1 MTNTLTGATVPP
13 MGSGLPLLERLER
26 DVVLCAE
33 GYLFELERRGYLQ
46 SGPFVPE
53 VVLDHPDAVRELH
66 REFLRAGAEVMVAFT
81 YYGHREKLRMIGR
94 EDDLEPLNRN
104 ALKLAKEAAAEGDA
118 LVAGNICNT
127 WAYDPDEPEASGD
140 VVREMYREQVRWAV
154 EAEADFIVAE
164 TNDYLGEALIGVEV
178 IREHALPS
186 VVTFASTS
194 ETTMDGYELDEAC
207 KRVED
212 AGADVVGLNCS
223 RGPATMLPILER
235 VRAAVSCPVAAQ
247 PVPYRTTP
255 EEPTFVSLHGDDGSR
270 AFPVA
275 LDPFLLTRFEMAD
288 FAVAARDLG
297 VSFIGICCGGA
308 PHHVRSMAE
317 ALGRTV
323 PASRYSPAME
333 LHPVLGENVKE
344 RDRRYTGWQD

>member
-1 MTNTLTGATVPP
+1 MAGA
-13 MGSGLPLLERLER
+13 PLLERLEQ
-26 DVVLCAE
+26 DVVLGAE

-53 VVLDHPDAVRELH
+53 VVLDYPDAVRELH

-94 EDDLEPLNRN
+94 EGDLEPLNRN
-104 ALKLAKEAAAEGDA
+104 ALELAKEVAEEGDA
-118 LVAGNICNT
+118 LLAGNICNT
-127 WAYDPDEPEASGD
+127 WAYDPDDPDESGD
-140 VVREMYREQVRWAV
+140 EVRGMYDEQVRWAV
-154 EAEADFIVAE
+154 EAGADFILSE
-164 TNDYLGEALIGVEV
+164 TNDYLGEALIGVDV
-178 IREHALPS
+178 IREHGLPS

-194 ETTMDGYELDEAC
+194 DTTIDGYELDEAC
-207 KRVED
+207 RRVEE

-223 RGPATMLPILER
+223 RGPATMLPTLRR
-235 VRAAVSCPVAAQ
+235 VRAAVSIPVAAQ

-255 EEPTFVSLHGDDGSR
+255 VEPTFITLHGDDGSR

-275 LDPFLLTRFEMAD
+275 LDPFLLTRYEMAD
-288 FAVAARDLG
+288 FAVAARELG
-297 VSFIGICCGGA
+297 VGYIGICCGGA

-333 LHPVLGENVKE
+333 LHPVLGENVDE
-344 RDRRYTGWQD
+344 RNKRFTGWKD

>member
-1 MTNTLTGATVPP
+1 MNL
-13 MGSGLPLLERLER
+13 MERLEQ
-26 DVVLCAE
+26 DVVLGAE
-33 GYLFELERRGYLQ
+33 GYLFELERRGYVQ

-53 VVLDHPDAVRELH
+53 VVLDYPDAVRELH

-81 YYGHREKLRMIGR
+81 YYGHREKMRVIGR

-104 ALKLAKEAAAEGDA
+104 ALRLAKEVAAEGDA

-127 WAYDPDEPEASGD
+127 WAYDPDDPEASGE
-140 VVREMYREQVRWAV
+140 VVRGMYREQVQWAV
-154 EAEADFIVAE
+154 EEGADFIISE
-164 TNDYLGEALIGVEV
+164 TNDYLAEALIGIEV
-178 IREHALPS
+178 IREHGLPS

-194 ETTMDGYELDEAC
+194 DTTIDGFQFDDAC
-207 KRVED
+207 KRVEE

-223 RGPATMLPILER
+223 RGPETMFPILER

-247 PVPYRTTP
+247 PVPYRTT
-255 EEPTFVSLHGDDGSR
+255 EQMPTFVTLERDGERS
-270 AFPVA
+270 FPVA
-275 LDPFLLTRFEMAD
+275 LDPFVLTRFEMAD

-297 VSFIGICCGGA
+297 VGYIGVCCGGA

-344 RDRRYTGWQD
+344 RDKRFTDWGV

>member
-1 MTNTLTGATVPP
+1 

-53 VVLDHPDAVRELH
+53 VVLDYPDAVRELH

-104 ALKLAKEAAAEGDA
+104 ALQLAKEVAAEGDA
-118 LVAGNICNT
+118 LFAGNICNT
-127 WAYDPDEPEASGD
+127 WAYDPDDPEASGD

-154 EAEADFIVAE
+154 EAGADFIVAE

-178 IREHALPS
+178 IREHGLPS

-223 RGPATMLPILER
+223 RGPATMFPVLER

-247 PVPYRTTP
+247 PVPYRTTA

>member
-1 MTNTLTGATVPP
+1 

-26 DVVLCAE
+26 DVVLGAE

-53 VVLDHPDAVRELH
+53 VVLDYPDAVRELH
-66 REFLRAGAEVMVAFT
+66 REFSG
-81 YYGHREKLRMIGR
+81 
-94 EDDLEPLNRN
+94 
-104 ALKLAKEAAAEGDA
+104 
-118 LVAGNICNT
+118 
-127 WAYDPDEPEASGD
+127 SGD

-154 EAEADFIVAE
+154 EAGADFIVAE

-178 IREHALPS
+178 IREHGLPA

-207 KRVED
+207 KRVEN

-223 RGPATMLPILER
+223 RGPATMFPILER

-255 EEPTFVSLHGDDGSR
+255 EEPTFVSLHGEDGSR

-275 LDPFLLTRFEMAD
+275 HDPFLLTRFEMAD
-288 FAVAARDLG
+288 FAGGDRDLG

>member
-1 MTNTLTGATVPP
+1 MSRGP
-13 MGSGLPLLERLER
+13 PLLERLEQ
-26 DVVLCAE
+26 DVVLSAE

-53 VVLDHPDAVRELH
+53 VVLEHPEAVRELH
-66 REFLRAGAEVMVAFT
+66 REFLRAGAEVMLAFT

-94 EDDLEPLNRN
+94 EDDLEPLNRQ
-104 ALKLAKEAAAEGDA
+104 ALELAKDVAAEGDA

-127 WAYDPDEPEASGD
+127 WAYDPEDPEGSGR
-140 VVREMYREQVRWAV
+140 VVREMYREQVAWAD
-154 EAEADFIVAE
+154 EAGVDFVISE

-178 IREHALPS
+178 IREHGLPA
-186 VVTFASTS
+186 VITFASTGE
-194 ETTMDGYELDEAC
+194 ETIDGYAFEEAC
-207 KRVED
+207 KRVEA
-212 AGADVVGLNCS
+212 AGADVVGMNCS

-235 VRAAVSCPVAAQ
+235 IRAAVSCHVAAQ

-255 EEPTFVSLHGDDGSR
+255 EQPTFVALQHEDGSR

-275 LDPFLLTRFEMAD
+275 LDPFVLTRFEMAD

-297 VSFIGICCGGA
+297 VSYIGICCGGA

-333 LHPVLGENVKE
+333 LHPVLGGNVKE
-344 RDRRYTGWQD
+344 RDRRFTGWEV

>member
-1 MTNTLTGATVPP
+1 
-13 MGSGLPLLERLER
+13 MGNGFPLLDRLER

-53 VVLDHPDAVRELH
+53 VVLDFPDAVRELH

-104 ALKLAKEAAAEGDA
+104 ALQLAKEAAAEGDA

-127 WAYDPDEPEASGD
+127 WAYDPDDPESSGD

-154 EAEADFIVAE
+154 EAGADFIVAE

-178 IREHALPS
+178 IREHGLPS

-223 RGPATMLPILER
+223 RGPATMFPILER

-255 EEPTFVSLHGDDGSR
+255 DEPTFVSLHGDDGSR

-297 VSFIGICCGGA
+297 SSFIGICCGGA

>member
-1 MTNTLTGATVPP
+1 

-53 VVLDHPDAVRELH
+53 VVLDYPDAVRELH

-104 ALKLAKEAAAEGDA
+104 ALQLAKEVAAEGDA

-127 WAYDPDEPEASGD
+127 WAYDPDDPEASGD

-154 EAEADFIVAE
+154 EAGADF
-164 TNDYLGEALIGVEV
+164 
-178 IREHALPS
+178 
-186 VVTFASTS
+186 
-194 ETTMDGYELDEAC
+194 
-207 KRVED
+207 
-212 AGADVVGLNCS
+212 VGLNCS

-247 PVPYRTTP
+247 PVPYRTTA
-255 EEPTFVSLHGDDGSR
+255 EEPTFVSLHADDGSR

-344 RDRRYTGWQD
+344 RDRRYTGWKD

>member
-1 MTNTLTGATVPP
+1 
-13 MGSGLPLLERLER
+13 
-26 DVVLCAE
+26 
-33 GYLFELERRGYLQ
+33 
-46 SGPFVPE
+46 
-53 VVLDHPDAVRELH
+53 
-66 REFLRAGAEVMVAFT
+66 MVAFT

-104 ALKLAKEAAAEGDA
+104 ALQLAKEAAAEGDA

-127 WAYDPDEPEASGD
+127 WAYDPDDPESSGD

-154 EAEADFIVAE
+154 EAGADFIVAE

-178 IREHALPS
+178 IREHGLPA

-207 KRVED
+207 KQVED

-223 RGPATMLPILER
+223 RGPATMFPILER

-255 EEPTFVSLHGDDGSR
+255 EEPTFVSLHGADGSR

>member
-1 MTNTLTGATVPP
+1 MAGR
-13 MGSGLPLLERLER
+13 PLLERLAQ

-66 REFLRAGAEVMVAFT
+66 REFLRAGAEVMLAFT

-94 EDDLEPLNRN
+94 EDDLEPLNRQ
-104 ALKLAKEAAAEGDA
+104 ALQLAKEAAAEGDA

-127 WAYDPDEPEASGD
+127 WAYDSDDPDGSGK
-140 VVREMYREQVRWAV
+140 VVREMYREQVGWAV
-154 EAEADFIVAE
+154 EEGVDFIISE

-178 IREHALPS
+178 IKQHGLPA
-186 VVTFASTS
+186 VVTFASTGE
-194 ETTMDGYELDEAC
+194 ETIDGAPFDEAC
-207 KRVED
+207 KQVEA
-212 AGADVVGLNCS
+212 AGADVVGMNCS

-255 EEPTFVSLHGDDGSR
+255 EEPTFVSLHADDGSR

-275 LDPFLLTRFEMAD
+275 LDPFVLTRFEMAD
-288 FAVAARDLG
+288 FAVAARELG

-333 LHPVLGENVKE
+333 LHPVLGEKVRE
-344 RDRRYTGWQD
+344 RDRRFTGWQD

>member
-1 MTNTLTGATVPP
+1 MTRGP
-13 MGSGLPLLERLER
+13 SLLERLDQ

-53 VVLDHPDAVRELH
+53 VVLDHPEAVRELH
-66 REFLRAGAEVMVAFT
+66 REFLRAGAEVMLAFT

-94 EDDLEPLNRN
+94 EDDLEPLNRK
-104 ALKLAKEAAAEGDA
+104 ALELAKEAAAEGQA

-127 WAYDPDEPEASGD
+127 WAYDPDDPDRSGE
-140 VVREMYREQVRWAV
+140 VVRAMYREQLDWAV
-154 EAEADFIVAE
+154 EAGVDFVISE

-178 IREHALPS
+178 IREHGLPC
-186 VVTFASTS
+186 VVTFASTD
-194 ETTMDGYELDEAC
+194 EQTIDGFSFEEAC
-207 KRVED
+207 KRVEA
-212 AGADVVGLNCS
+212 AGADVVGMNCS

-235 VRAAVSCPVAAQ
+235 VRAAVSCHVAAQ

-255 EEPTFVSLHGDDGSR
+255 DEPTFVSLHHGDGSR
-270 AFPVA
+270 AFPVG
-275 LDPFLLTRFEMAD
+275 LDPFVLTRFEMAE

-297 VSFIGICCGGA
+297 VGFIGICCGGA

-333 LHPVLGENVKE
+333 LHPVLGDNLKE
-344 RDRRYTGWQD
+344 RDRRFTGWGV

>member
-1 MTNTLTGATVPP
+1 

-53 VVLDHPDAVRELH
+53 VVLDYPDAVRELH

-81 YYGHREKLRMIGR
+81 YYGHREKMRLIGR
-94 EDDLEPLNRN
+94 EDDLEPLNRD
-104 ALKLAKEAAAEGDA
+104 ALRLAREVAAEGGA

-127 WAYDPDEPEASGD
+127 WAYDPDDPESSGD

-154 EAEADFIVAE
+154 EAGADFIVAE
-164 TNDYLGEALIGVEV
+164 TNDYLGEALIGVQV
-178 IREHALPS
+178 IREHGLPA

-207 KRVED
+207 KRVEG

-223 RGPATMLPILER
+223 RGPATMLPVLER

-288 FAVAARDLG
+288 FAVAACDLG

>member
-1 MTNTLTGATVPP
+1 
-13 MGSGLPLLERLER
+13 MGSGLPLLDRLER

-53 VVLDHPDAVRELH
+53 VVLDFPDAVRELH

-104 ALKLAKEAAAEGDA
+104 ALKLAKEIAAEGDA

-127 WAYDPDEPEASGD
+127 WAFDPDDPEGSGD
-140 VVREMYREQVRWAV
+140 VVREMYREQVRWAG
-154 EAEADFIVAE
+154 EAGADFIVAE

-178 IREHALPS
+178 IREHGLPS

-207 KRVED
+207 KRAED

-288 FAVAARDLG
+288 FAIAARDLG

>member
-1 MTNTLTGATVPP
+1 

-53 VVLDHPDAVRELH
+53 VVLDFPDAVRELH

-104 ALKLAKEAAAEGDA
+104 ALKLAREAAAEGDA

-127 WAYDPDEPEASGD
+127 WAYDPDEPEGSGD

-154 EAEADFIVAE
+154 EAGADFIVAE

-178 IREHALPS
+178 IREHGLPA

-223 RGPATMLPILER
+223 RGPATMFPILER

-275 LDPFLLTRFEMAD
+275 LDAFVLTRFEMAD

>member
-1 MTNTLTGATVPP
+1 

-53 VVLDHPDAVRELH
+53 VVLDYPDAVRELH

-104 ALKLAKEAAAEGDA
+104 ALQLAKEAAAEGDA

-127 WAYDPDEPEASGD
+127 WAYDPDDPESSGD

-154 EAEADFIVAE
+154 EAGADFIVAE

-178 IREHALPS
+178 IREHGLPA

-207 KRVED
+207 KQVED

-223 RGPATMLPILER
+223 RGPATMFPILER

-255 EEPTFVSLHGDDGSR
+255 EEPTFVSLHGADGSR

>member
-1 MTNTLTGATVPP
+1 V
-13 MGSGLPLLERLER
+13 
-26 DVVLCAE
+26 
-33 GYLFELERRGYLQ
+33 
-46 SGPFVPE
+46 
-53 VVLDHPDAVRELH
+53 
-66 REFLRAGAEVMVAFT
+66 
-81 YYGHREKLRMIGR
+81 
-94 EDDLEPLNRN
+94 
-104 ALKLAKEAAAEGDA
+104 AAEGDA

-127 WAYDPDEPEASGD
+127 WAYDPEDPEGSGR
-140 VVREMYREQVRWAV
+140 VVREMYREQVQWAV
-154 EAEADFIVAE
+154 EAGVDFVISE

-178 IREHALPS
+178 IREHGLPA
-186 VVTFASTS
+186 VVTFASTAE
-194 ETTMDGYELDEAC
+194 ETIDGYAFEEAC
-207 KRVED
+207 KRVEA
-212 AGADVVGLNCS
+212 AGADVVGMNCS

-235 VRAAVSCPVAAQ
+235 IRAAVSCHVAAQ

-255 EEPTFVSLHGDDGSR
+255 EQPTFVALQHEDGSR

-275 LDPFLLTRFEMAD
+275 LDPFVLTRFEMAD

-297 VSFIGICCGGA
+297 VNYIGICCGGA

-344 RDRRYTGWQD
+344 RDRRFTGWGV